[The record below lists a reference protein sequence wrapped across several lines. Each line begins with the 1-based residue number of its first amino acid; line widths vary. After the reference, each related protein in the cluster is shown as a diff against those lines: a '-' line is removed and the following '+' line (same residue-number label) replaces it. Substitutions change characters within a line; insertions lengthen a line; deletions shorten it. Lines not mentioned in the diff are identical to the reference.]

1 MATGSQRSKI
11 DQNYPQIPFRLGIL
25 IRFGQNV
32 AGTHYLTIKQACGQ
46 IFHLSQY
53 PRWLL
58 AVEHKKSAKIDPINH
73 ISTGHLDILH
83 PIWSRFGK
91 VIPLDPRRKPMDENF
106 IFFKFKMTAAIMEN
120 YEMDI
125 IWKLNKLETQ
135 FFLDPCFQGS
145 GMHWSYHFHST
156 ITCTVTTTKFKMAA
170 IWVDFWCAYNTR
182 MTIGLLEQIRC
193 VGTIC
198 RAEMSLHHFLKNILT
213 PGGHLG
219 FEKNQKL
226 LLRLVS
232 LGQVVCSCQFLSKSD
247 ERHPFLESTCCFLA
261 K

>member
-32 AGTHYLTIKQACGQ
+32 AGTHYLTIKQACGR

-58 AVEHKKSAKIDPINH
+58 AVKRKKSAKIDPINH

-83 PIWSRFGK
+83 PIWSRFGM

-125 IWKLNKLETQ
+125 I
-135 FFLDPCFQGS
+135 
-145 GMHWSYHFHST
+145 
-156 ITCTVTTTKFKMAA
+156 
-170 IWVDFWCAYNTR
+170 
-182 MTIGLLEQIRC
+182 
-193 VGTIC
+193 
-198 RAEMSLHHFLKNILT
+198 
-213 PGGHLG
+213 
-219 FEKNQKL
+219 
-226 LLRLVS
+226 
-232 LGQVVCSCQFLSKSD
+232 
-247 ERHPFLESTCCFLA
+247 
-261 K
+261 